1 MVLKSIGKFGLEEIP
16 EPSASVEEVI
26 VKVEAC
32 AICGSD
38 LRTFRY
44 GHPLIK
50 LPHLLGH
57 EVSGTI
63 VEVGKQVRGYEEGDR
78 VAIAPGAPCGRCT
91 YCYKGIQ
98 NLCVSRIIMG
108 VHFPGAFAQ
117 YVRIPGQ
124 SVKAGSVVK
133 ISDHL
138 AFEEATLGD
147 PLVASLN
154 GQQIVNTS
162 LGDKV
167 VIMGAGPIGCLHVS
181 LSKLRGAAK
190 TILMDINDDRLK
202 MGLQFEPSVS
212 FNSIREDPVERVKR
226 ETEGFGADVVIV
238 ACTAAQAQEQAVR
251 MAAKRGRIL
260 FFAGLPKDNPFASL
274 DSNLIHYRELAIYGS
289 FGSTI
294 PQYRQALSLLSNGN
308 IDGKRYI
315 TFALPLKET
324 VRGVEA
330 IERGEALKVVLKPWE
345 ND

>member
-1 MVLKSIGKFGLEEIP
+1 
-16 EPSASVEEVI
+16 
-26 VKVEAC
+26 
-32 AICGSD
+32 
-38 LRTFRY
+38 
-44 GHPLIK
+44 
-50 LPHLLGH
+50 
-57 EVSGTI
+57 
-63 VEVGKQVRGYEEGDR
+63 
-78 VAIAPGAPCGRCT
+78 
-91 YCYKGIQ
+91 
-98 NLCVSRIIMG
+98 MG

-138 AFEEATLGD
+138 TSEEATLGD

-190 TILMDINDDRLK
+190 TILMDINDDRLE

-212 FNSIREDPVERVKR
+212 FNSTREDPVEWVKS
-226 ETEGFGADVVIV
+226 ETEGLGADVVIV

-260 FFAGLPKDNPFASL
+260 FFAGLPKDNAFASL

-294 PQYRQALSLLSNGN
+294 PQYRQALSLLSSGN

-315 TFALPLKET
+315 TFSLPLEET
-324 VRGVEA
+324 ARGVEA
-330 IERGEALKVVLKPWE
+330 VESGEALKVVLKPWE